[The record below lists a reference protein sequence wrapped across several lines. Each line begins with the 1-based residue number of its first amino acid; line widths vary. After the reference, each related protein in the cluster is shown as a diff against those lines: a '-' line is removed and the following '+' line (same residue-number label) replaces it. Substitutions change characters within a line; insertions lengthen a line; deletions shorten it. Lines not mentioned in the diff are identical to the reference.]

1 MVCRKI
7 GMPKVWLIVWLLFI
21 CVYAFSSEDRP
32 DQNRQVRVS
41 FSSTQIEVNFALS
54 INDISTNSDDVV
66 SFAKDINLTNTLK
79 RARLPYQ
86 VITVFSKLEDI
97 KVEYELGDEYVYED
111 SQLEFETIK
120 KYRCGNHIYSLEPD
134 AEFHQKKLT
143 PFYTIET
150 LGDFRNM
157 PISRVIVYPVRY
169 SIREKRL
176 LFYPDI
182 KFIISDKYHRKL
194 SSDPTTLYKT
204 INNRYLIVSP
214 RQYLDQFSTYA
225 DYKRSQG
232 FEVDLVAKETLGNK
246 FDEIKASLKKRYL
259 NPLTRFS
266 YAMLVGHENMFPTEY
281 VKTSSSDQTPSDHN
295 YFTLGE
301 NQDAWA
307 DVIYSRMTIKNE
319 QDIEGQLAKFMAYE
333 AENNLHKDLLA
344 LASDE
349 GENPSDKELMETLL
363 QPLSDHYQ
371 INKMYQEDSETTAF
385 NVIKA
390 FSSDLR
396 WIYYLGH
403 GTGNAWTSL
412 FDNKSFTTLDM
423 RKIPHH
429 PIKPV
434 LIDISCSN
442 GRFAI
447 NKFGE
452 RFLNTHNQLGES
464 VGVASYFGG
473 SVSISWQG
481 PAIMAQGISQNS
493 LTSQTLGEAILKG
506 KFHLLNHYSDLAEIK
521 DTFLWMHLQG
531 DPTLLL
537 DSVLD

>member
-1 MVCRKI
+1 
-7 GMPKVWLIVWLLFI
+7 MPKVWFIFALFFL
-21 CVYAFSSEDRP
+21 CFHTFPSEDKS
-32 DQNRQVRVS
+32 DQNRQVNVS
-41 FSSTQIEVNFALS
+41 YTSNQINVNFALS
-54 INDISTNSDDVV
+54 INDISKSSEDVV

-79 RARLPYQ
+79 RAKLPYQ
-86 VITVFSKLEDI
+86 VITVFSKLGDI
-97 KVEYELGDEYVYED
+97 KVEYELGDEYEYD
-111 SQLEFETIK
+111 GSQLAFETIK
-120 KYRCGNHIYSLEPD
+120 KYRCGNHVRAMEPD
-134 AEFHQKKLT
+134 EEFHQKNLT

-157 PISRVIVYPVRY
+157 PISRVIVYPIRY
-169 SIREKRL
+169 SIKEKRF
-176 LFYPDI
+176 LFYPNI
-182 KFIISDKYHRKL
+182 KFTISDKHQ
-194 SSDPTTLYKT
+194 SIIQSNMTTIYET
-204 INNRYLIVSP
+204 MNNRYLIVSP
-214 RQYLDQFSTYA
+214 RVYLDKFITYA
-225 DYKRSQG
+225 DYKRSHG
-232 FEVDLVAKETLGNK
+232 FEVDLVAKEELGNN
-246 FDEIKASLKKRYL
+246 FYEIKASLKKRYL

-295 YFTLGE
+295 YFTFGE
-301 NQDAWA
+301 DQDAWA

-319 QDIEGQLAKFMAYE
+319 QDLEGQLEKFMDYE
-333 AENNLHKDLLA
+333 AENNMHQDVLA

-349 GENPSDKELMETLL
+349 GENPSDKEMMETLL
-363 QPLSDHYQ
+363 QPISDHYQ
-371 INKMYQEDSETTAF
+371 INRMFQEDSETTAL

-423 RKIPHH
+423 RKISYNQ
-429 PIKPV
+429 IKPV

-442 GRFAI
+442 GRFSI

-452 RFLNTHNQLGES
+452 RFLNTNNQAGES

-473 SVSISWQG
+473 TVSISWQA

-493 LTSQTLGEAILKG
+493 LSSKTLGEAILKG
-506 KFHLLNHYSDLAEIK
+506 KFYLLNHYSDLAEIK

-531 DPTLLL
+531 DPTLTL
-537 DSVLD
+537 DGI